1 MVNRTGISRSDWHFG
16 EENIS
21 SFQIHVN
28 EIIRINVFQPL
39 GNVQQQRSKFKFLQ
53 RTILEQHLQTSP
65 VAELILNQH
74 MIVLRPRRIVTN
86 NIFVLSEHCMGVDLV
101 QGRLLEG
108 TSRYRF
114 NTFLD

>member
-1 MVNRTGISRSDWHFG
+1 MTWTRAWHFD

-28 EIIRINVFQPL
+28 DIIRINVFQPL
-39 GNVQQQRSKFKFLQ
+39 GNVQQQRLKFKFLQ
-53 RTILEQHLQTSP
+53 RTILEQHLQTSS

-86 NIFVLSEHCMGVDLV
+86 IFVLSEHCMGEDLV
-101 QGRLLEG
+101 QGRLREG

-114 NTFLD
+114 NTFLIA